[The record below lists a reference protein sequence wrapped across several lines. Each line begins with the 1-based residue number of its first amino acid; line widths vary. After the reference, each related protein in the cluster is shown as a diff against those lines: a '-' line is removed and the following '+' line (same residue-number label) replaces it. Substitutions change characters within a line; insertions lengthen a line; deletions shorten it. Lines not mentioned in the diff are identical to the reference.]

1 MEFLQELFFKILGYG
16 LFIAIILGLLGLF
29 IEAIKCAF
37 NLNRDYKTA
46 FKKKSD
52 FDNEFENLFKKYFNN
67 TETLNPEDYDIDIS
81 IKIKSKS

>member
-1 MEFLQELFFKILGYG
+1 MELLKTLFGYIFL
-16 LFIAIILGLLGLF
+16 IAVSLGLLGLF

>member
-1 MEFLQELFFKILGYG
+1 MELLKTLFGYTFL
-16 LFIAIILGLLGLF
+16 IAVSLGLLGLF

-46 FKKKSD
+46 FKKKTD

>member
-1 MEFLQELFFKILGYG
+1 MELLKTLFGYTFL
-16 LFIAIILGLLGLF
+16 IAVSLGLLGLF

-67 TETLNPEDYDIDIS
+67 TETLNPEDYDVDIS

>member
-1 MEFLQELFFKILGYG
+1 MELLKTLFGYTFL
-16 LFIAIILGLLGLF
+16 IAVSLGLLGLF

>member
-1 MEFLQELFFKILGYG
+1 MELLKTLFGYTFL
-16 LFIAIILGLLGLF
+16 IAVSLGLLGLF

-37 NLNRDYKTA
+37 NINRDYKTA

>member
-1 MEFLQELFFKILGYG
+1 MELLKTLFGYAFL
-16 LFIAIILGLLGLF
+16 IAVSLGLLGLF

>member
-1 MEFLQELFFKILGYG
+1 MELLKTLFGYTFL
-16 LFIAIILGLLGLF
+16 IAVSLGLLGLF
-29 IEAIKCAF
+29 IEAIKCVF

-67 TETLNPEDYDIDIS
+67 TETLNPEDYDVDIS

>member
-1 MEFLQELFFKILGYG
+1 MEFLKTLFGYTFLIAVSLG
-16 LFIAIILGLLGLF
+16 ILGLF
-29 IEAIKCAF
+29 IEAIKCVF
-37 NLNRDYKTA
+37 NLNRDYSNDFKTA
-46 FKKKSD
+46 FKKKSN